1 MKILTTYDNKS
12 YDLTEEQHQK
22 IMDASASGDQKGI
35 WLKGDYIGWGS
46 IKAIAE
52 SPREY
57 GQEGMSWDDIKALPA
72 AGWGLVDKVPIK
84 GLEAM
89 IRGVEKYI
97 KNTFD
102 AKDAK
107 MLLGSMK
114 LRQKKLKINVSTTT
128 NS

>member
-1 MKILTTYDNKS
+1 
-12 YDLTEEQHQK
+12 
-22 IMDASASGDQKGI
+22 
-35 WLKGDYIGWGS
+35 
-46 IKAIAE
+46 
-52 SPREY
+52 
-57 GQEGMSWDDIKALPA
+57 MSWDDIKALPA